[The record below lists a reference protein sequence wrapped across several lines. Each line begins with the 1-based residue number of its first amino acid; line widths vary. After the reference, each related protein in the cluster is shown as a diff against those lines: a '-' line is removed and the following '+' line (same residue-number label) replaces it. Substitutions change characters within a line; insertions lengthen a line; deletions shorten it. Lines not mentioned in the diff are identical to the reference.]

1 MKSLFLI
8 TIFILL
14 TSLNTFSQL
23 IKNRP
28 GYLVTLKGDTIEG
41 RITNSINLNISEE
54 IELTISGSEETLR
67 IPTADVRC
75 LYDSEEGLFIH
86 TLISIDYSPIDFS
99 DLRDVPEPDL
109 RTEMGFIRCIR
120 AGKISL
126 YTFSKGV
133 GRQLFF
139 VAREND
145 SIIPLIDYTYFSDGY
160 QKPQESENA
169 KEDTDANQEKKD
181 RNSGWYQGPA
191 SIHLAKYKGQLSY
204 LMSDWPEFPKYL
216 KKLNYKQKDIL
227 DIVDLYNLYFDPS
240 EKYSKPLHFLTDYRF
255 GISAAIGAGNLY
267 FFKNNGSDVFYKP
280 GLDIPLRA
288 GVYMEVVPGRFRGRI
303 KFQNHLGFDWYKSSG
318 TKSYTQAP
326 LQITDNFVFSP
337 LSLIL
342 TNNLKFCLPKKQLTY
357 YATAGMT
364 NSFIVAA
371 RNSLI
376 SESTLGQ
383 TTRQK
388 EIDFVSHL
396 RRYHLYYMLG
406 VGMEYKS
413 YSFEFRFDPAKELS
427 SNVDRDIFHR
437 ALFLQ
442 LSYQFK

>member
-1 MKSLFLI
+1 MNRI
-8 TIFILL
+8 AVILVCL
-14 TSLNTFSQL
+14 LLASLNNYAQI
-23 IKNRP
+23 IKTKP
-28 GYLVTLKGDTIEG
+28 GYVVTLKGDTIEG

-54 IELTISGSEETLR
+54 LELTVTGSEETML

-75 LYDSEEGLFIH
+75 LYDSEDGLFIH
-86 TLISIDYSPIDFS
+86 TLITIDYSPIDFS

-109 RTEMGFIRCIR
+109 RTEMGFVRCIR
-120 AGKISL
+120 AGRISL
-126 YTFSKGV
+126 YTFSKGI

-139 VAREND
+139 VAKEND

-160 QKPQESENA
+160 GEVTSSTGQNENENEA
-169 KEDTDANQEKKD
+169 KKD
-181 RNSGWYQGPA
+181 RNSGWNQGPA

-240 EKYSKPLHFLTDYRF
+240 EKYSKPLHFLTDYRY
-255 GISAAIGAGNLY
+255 GVSAAIGVGNLY
-267 FFKNNGSDVFYKP
+267 FFKDNGTNVFYKP
-280 GLDIPLRA
+280 GMDIPFRA
-288 GVYMEVVPGRFRGRI
+288 GAYLEVVPGRFRGRI

-318 TKSYTQAP
+318 TKSYSQAP

-337 LSLIL
+337 LSVIL
-342 TNNLKFCLPKKQLTY
+342 TNNLKFCLPEKQLTY
-357 YATAGMT
+357 YATAGVT
-364 NSFIVAA
+364 NSFIATA

-388 EIDFVSHL
+388 EMDFVSHL

-406 VGMEYKS
+406 VGIEFKS
-413 YSFEFRFDPAKELS
+413 YSLEFRYDPAKELS